1 MVAVFFMVFLVVWL
15 FGTVALYACVPCAA
29 TVMRQ
34 AAFFTEQEGVRA
46 DERADSVAARTH
58 NC

>member
-1 MVAVFFMVFLVVWL
+1 MVFLVVWL

-46 DERADSVAARTH
+46 DERADSFAARTH